1 MSNQKGFSKVAIII
15 IVLILIGGAYFIF
28 NKKDRSVSIQD
39 VKNQNSQSNN
49 SSADQ
54 LAMDNWKTYKNNKYG
69 FEFKYPPSLKIGG
82 NDDEIMA
89 SYGGHSVNFMIRIVP
104 SQDFYALHPS
114 WNKMLPRTII
124 VNQIKAK
131 EYYNP
136 AEESSIDDKRFVYVP
151 LADQKQVE
159 IFAEIGFD
167 DASENFYKILS
178 TFKFIK

>member
-1 MSNQKGFSKVAIII
+1 
-15 IVLILIGGAYFIF
+15 
-28 NKKDRSVSIQD
+28 
-39 VKNQNSQSNN
+39 
-49 SSADQ
+49 
-54 LAMDNWKTYKNNKYG
+54 
-69 FEFKYPPSLKIGG
+69 
-82 NDDEIMA
+82 
-89 SYGGHSVNFMIRIVP
+89 MIRTVP